1 MDRERERLIS
11 DSMERDRDRDRT
23 FESSQMES
31 VKRSEAKQESEHE
44 RDLEGTSRDS
54 VTLDKER
61 LDKDLASVQ
70 GFEDTNKAEGPES
83 VEGEYH
89 TFLCLTLLHSF
100 SDFIGNIFFKR

>member
-1 MDRERERLIS
+1 
-11 DSMERDRDRDRT
+11 MERDRDRDRT